1 MQRVDSDA
9 TPRGSIHSQDLDE
22 FNVMQATGEE
32 NFMKVPAK
40 YEEFGRDDL
49 D

>member
-1 MQRVDSDA
+1 
-9 TPRGSIHSQDLDE
+9 
-22 FNVMQATGEE
+22 MQATGEE